1 MSAENKKTGRGGA
14 DRGQGR
20 KSLTGA
26 AGRSPILQVSMPTA
40 LREKVAA
47 HAALAG
53 ITDAEL
59 ARRATAEYIEKLEE
73 RMITVTIAHEVPD
86 NAFARVEA
94 LLADVT
100 LRHTDFGGASYI
112 VQRGDYTELD
122 NNSPGVS
129 EEDACTLF
137 NWVQAAIRGE

>member
-1 MSAENKKTGRGGA
+1 MPAENKKTGRGGA

-26 AGRSPILQVSMPTA
+26 AGRSPILQVSMPA
-40 LREKVAA
+40 ELRGKVAA
-47 HAALAG
+47 HAARAG

-59 ARRATAEYIEKLEE
+59 TRRATTEYIAKLEE
-73 RMITVTIAHEVPD
+73 RMITVTVAHDVPAD
-86 NAFARVEA
+86 AFARVEA

-122 NNSPGVS
+122 NNSPGVG